1 MRKRSYRRK
10 ENKKIKT
17 CGQINGKE
25 KHNKETR
32 MKTVLN
38 EDMEMKKEKRIMKN

>member
-1 MRKRSYRRK
+1 MWTDKWKR
-10 ENKKIKT
+10 
-17 CGQINGKE
+17 

-38 EDMEMKKEKRIMKN
+38 EDMEMKKEKG